1 MSLPANAA
9 KATSAGT
16 IRATRALAQL
26 SSRQGRTS
34 PAQHGKMATIMRQLL
49 LLRHAKSSWDDAALP
64 DRDRP
69 LNARGRRCAAVM
81 RQAMHDLGL
90 MPDVV
95 LVSTSRRTLETLEAL
110 EPWDETP
117 LIEPMDSLYLAD
129 PMQLL
134 AALHGVAETVRS
146 VLLIGHNPGLHDLAL
161 SLAEP
166 SGGPRGTPR
175 NSTEAER
182 ALAAGFPTGALAEF
196 TIPGAWWD
204 LREGGARLVRFLTPR
219 MLEAAG

>member
-1 MSLPANAA
+1 
-9 KATSAGT
+9 
-16 IRATRALAQL
+16 
-26 SSRQGRTS
+26 
-34 PAQHGKMATIMRQLL
+34 MRQLL
-49 LLRHAKSSWDDAALP
+49 LLRHAKSSWDDAAVP

-90 MPDVV
+90 VPDVV

-110 EPWDETP
+110 EPWDATP
-117 LIEPMDSLYLAD
+117 LIAPLDSLYLAD

-161 SLAEP
+161 SL
-166 SGGPRGTPR
+166 SGPRSG
-175 NSTEAER
+175 SVAER
-182 ALAAGFPTGALAEF
+182 ALAEGFPTGALAEF
-196 TIPGAWWD
+196 VVAGSWWD
-204 LREGGARLVRFLTPR
+204 LREGGAKLVRFLTPR